1 MLGEISLTMKE
12 HIKKITGA
20 DSAATR
26 VRTELPLR
34 YGGLGLTTVEYVK
47 EAAFIG
53 AVAKAVTYMKGQ
65 PNSSK
70 TNRLLK
76 QLKEGEYGTA
86 VRDALSV
93 LKNKKAAPEEVCNIE
108 SLISEGDENHF
119 SQKNLTMELEE
130 NRSKELKA
138 YLVTNGQREK
148 LATLLSA
155 SASTASAPFT
165 NYSAAARSF
174 GNDNDA
180 FLFHLQLVINETF
193 NFFNKDCPACH
204 EKLTATHALNCKHA
218 NTYYPRHEAGKY
230 CVASI
235 ARAAGDAVKTEQVL
249 QARAHDGSELRTDVV
264 IGRETVVNKALHIDF
279 SAVNAVGTELQ
290 NIAIANFTPA
300 LRAARQEGD
309 KIEKYSRAVQEEN
322 GPHH

>member
-1 MLGEISLTMKE
+1 
-12 HIKKITGA
+12 
-20 DSAATR
+20 
-26 VRTELPLR
+26 
-34 YGGLGLTTVEYVK
+34 
-47 EAAFIG
+47 
-53 AVAKAVTYMKGQ
+53 
-65 PNSSK
+65 
-70 TNRLLK
+70 
-76 QLKEGEYGTA
+76 
-86 VRDALSV
+86 
-93 LKNKKAAPEEVCNIE
+93 
-108 SLISEGDENHF
+108 
-119 SQKNLTMELEE
+119 MELEE

-165 NYSAAARSF
+165 NYSAAVRSF

-264 IGRETVVNKALHIDF
+264 IGRGTVVNKALHIDF

-322 GPHH
+322 GVFRPLIIDSIGAMPKASLRELQTLCSRAEANDNHGTGWSKQEWRDDFVCTVLARQAHCALLLRMGLKPTVIGRSSLVVLQ